1 MSASTYV
8 PAIWDVVASNLS
20 ASSVLAAPLTTSS
33 TSPLKPARW
42 MMEAVSMSPVSP
54 IAIIVTSALVRE
66 ERYRIGAAVAPAD
79 VSATGAQRTAGAG
92 AAAAAGVATAA
103 VAASGVAYGT
113 TGDGAGAATAAA
125 AIAGSTTTA
134 DSSDV
139 TLTSR
144 TVPPTRNE
152 PGTANQAPP

>member
-42 MMEAVSMSPVSP
+42 MMEATSMSPVSP

-92 AAAAAGVATAA
+92 AAAAGGVATAA
-103 VAASGVAYGT
+103 IAASGVAYGT
-113 TGDGAGAATAAA
+113 TGDRGGGNSGVDHDGRLVRCHPNVQDGSADPERSRHGEPGAAF
-125 AIAGSTTTA
+125 
-134 DSSDV
+134 D
-139 TLTSR
+139 
-144 TVPPTRNE
+144 P
-152 PGTANQAPP
+152 